1 VIITW
6 PLWGWDRCDGGG
18 GEVPISTGTTLD
30 HAVGGVAG
38 RGSSAWRRR
47 SRAAFRDRQASTL
60 PLDSAD
66 STEPALPAES
76 TEATLRNEPR
86 DRTEP
91 ADPMDRTEPEDPID
105 RIDPVEPIDK
115 IDPDEPM
122 LMIDPDERALRGK
135 RSMAF
140 VIGPL

>member
-1 VIITW
+1 VTAAA
-6 PLWGWDRCDGGG
+6 
-18 GEVPISTGTTLD
+18 GEVAVPTGTGRD

-38 RGSSAWRRR
+38 RGSSARRRR
-47 SRAAFRDRQASTL
+47 SRAAFRERQPSTL

-66 STEPALPAES
+66 RTEPALPAES

-91 ADPMDRTEPEDPID
+91 ADPIDRTEPEDPMD

-122 LMIDPDERALRGK
+122 LMIDPDERVLRGK

-140 VIGPL
+140 VMGPL